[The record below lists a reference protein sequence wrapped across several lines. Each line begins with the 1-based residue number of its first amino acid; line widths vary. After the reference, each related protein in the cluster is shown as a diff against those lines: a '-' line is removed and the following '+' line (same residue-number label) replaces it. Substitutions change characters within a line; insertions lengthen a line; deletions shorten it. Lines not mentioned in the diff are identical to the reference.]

1 MKLFKRPIG
10 GSSLVLVALSLVI
23 IFLAF
28 LGISYLLEK
37 PPVVKN
43 LKVTNVSDGM
53 ATITYLTEE
62 PTTGY
67 VIVSNTDSFNL
78 LSQLS
83 SYKYYDDR
91 EDSVARYTHHI
102 TVRGLQADS
111 LYYFRISSG
120 LKNVDITYPSIETGS
135 TPDSLRTPDPAYGQ
149 FISSEFNS
157 PDLKA
162 YADALV
168 FMSLNNGT
176 EQSALVNAQGGFTLD
191 KTNVLVKDLSGKVTY
206 KEGDE
211 YTVTLVTN
219 TKSSVVTANVGNDQ
233 PIRINEL
240 KSTSSLDKL
249 INPLDSNLVKTVSAC
264 EVGRSYNE
272 CCGAGL
278 SRSVTVTACSNNNDS
293 GWSAGSC
300 NQSDSVCGTPS
311 NSSTT
316 CPAGQTF
323 RDGAC
328 HDIPATPAPQESN
341 AAASTVNNEA
351 QNQQTTALT
360 CNGGQFKDGDFCH
373 IDHEYNCKG
382 SRDGK
387 GTITSYNR
395 TCVPTS
401 YSKTNTGTGTNT
413 PAAPASIFAPCK
425 DRSYGLWC
433 DGNNLLS
440 CDGKGGGNIQ
450 KACGDVGCKKNPNPN
465 PDECNK
471 AAEGSGKKQSD
482 LAKGGCDTL
491 IESGYSCEKV
501 GDADGWTGGSSCND
515 NSNNI
520 NYCCLGGNVLN
531 KGEKKCDVPL
541 RTSTLC
547 VDLRAQGYT
556 CGSAS
561 FSSIPAGSN
570 AETCKDSNTGSE
582 GNVHLCCTSTSHWD
596 EPAQKCVANTVLQT
610 PQCSGVTGVSEFE
623 DSFIPNATTCYS
635 ETNKPRYYCSPLLV
649 KGTMGGIVGCY
660 SRVSQESTAGLV
672 TQTECGG
679 SAFPT
684 QVDNSEPCRLNG
696 VKDRN
701 FFQCKAGFS
710 QRLNGGVI
718 SCPPEV
724 AGNIKNLVASV
735 SAQSVLGTST
745 DGDTT
750 VKVDDSGVYKIN
762 SVDGYTITTTEVKV
776 TKKTDG
782 TAEIKFFNDTNG
794 NGFKD
799 DGEEFITTPL
809 EVKLEKQKD
818 LASYDLVNGWNLIGW
833 TMADSTVKTAM
844 ELLNKIA
851 NDGGYA
857 TQISTYRNGGWV
869 LLSQRAGQKF
879 GKDFDLI
886 PNEGYFVKVLKP
898 VKLDIEGTKVAK
910 DQSMYFYTGW
920 NLIGY
925 RSEINI
931 NRLQ

>member
-23 IFLAF
+23 LFLAF

-62 PTTGY
+62 PTLGY
-67 VIVSNTDSFNL
+67 VTVSNTDSFNL

-102 TVRGLQADS
+102 TVRGLQSDS

-120 LKNVDITYPSIETGS
+120 LKNVDIAYPSIETGS

-240 KSTSSLDKL
+240 KSTSSSDKL

-272 CCGAGL
+272 CCSAGF
-278 SRSVTVTACSNNNDS
+278 SKSVTVTSCTNGNDS
-293 GWSAGSC
+293 GWRVGGC
-300 NQSDSVCGTPS
+300 NQSDRACDV
-311 NSSTT
+311 SST
-316 CPAGQTF
+316 PA
-323 RDGAC
+323 
-328 HDIPATPAPQESN
+328 PAPAPQESK
-341 AAASTVNNEA
+341 ADASNLNEE
-351 QNQQTTALT
+351 QERQKNKTPS
-360 CNGGQFKDGDFCH
+360 CGNYKFGNGDFCYQGNS
-373 IDHEYNCKG
+373 YNCAG
-382 SRDGK
+382 NTAGT
-387 GTITSYNR
+387 GTITDHQKK
-395 TCVPTS
+395 CGEGTS
-401 YSKTNTGTGTNT
+401 TASTNTGTGTNT
-413 PAAPASIFAPCK
+413 PANTSTFQRCK
-425 DRSYGLWC
+425 DRGYGLWC
-433 DGNNLLS
+433 DGTDLLS
-440 CDGKGGGNIQ
+440 CDGKGGGSVQN
-450 KACGDVGCKKNPNPN
+450 ACGTLGCKDMGDNT
-465 PDECNK
+465 PDRCNTAQDNQVK
-471 AAEGSGKKQSD
+471 E
-482 LAKGGCDTL
+482 
-491 IESGYSCEKV
+491 
-501 GDADGWTGGSSCND
+501 DGTCPVTANCN
-515 NSNNI
+515 
-520 NYCCLGGNVLN
+520 
-531 KGEKKCDVPL
+531 
-541 RTSTLC
+541 
-547 VDLRAQGYT
+547 A
-556 CGSAS
+556 
-561 FSSIPAGSN
+561 SIPAGAAGSFQCQIENSPKNINCCPGGSDYVAEDGACLTQEDLANKKKYRLCTEGTICSSN
-570 AETCKDSNTGSE
+570 VVLEGSTKCFGRASGVLNCCAPGDIKNGNKCEPQKTPICPDTDLFDSALVDSTQCYNSSNDQQYYCKPPKVYDPEKKSCVDRLNNAVGVLTPCPLGKALTLSHLTGY
-582 GNVHLCCTSTSHWD
+582 STS
-596 EPAQKCVANTVLQT
+596 CSQT
-610 PQCSGVTGVSEFE
+610 GKTF
-623 DSFIPNATTCYS
+623 
-635 ETNKPRYYCSPLLV
+635 YYCNEPYVLNEAGNECV
-649 KGTMGGIVGCY
+649 ED
-660 SRVSQESTAGLV
+660 VSSLAD
-672 TQTECGG
+672 CGG
-679 SAFPT
+679 SAVTKAISSANSTACKKNGKKEYKCNAGWAWGVSSCELLNNYPRIT
-684 QVDNSEPCRLNG
+684 SVDKMLNNNPLG
-696 VKDRN
+696 IVD
-701 FFQCKAGFS
+701 
-710 QRLNGGVI
+710 
-718 SCPPEV
+718 
-724 AGNIKNLVASV
+724 
-735 SAQSVLGTST
+735 AQSVLGTST

-762 SVDGYTITTTEVKV
+762 SVDGYTVTTTEVKV

-857 TQISTYRNGGWV
+857 TQIST
-869 LLSQRAGQKF
+869 S
-879 GKDFDLI
+879 
-886 PNEGYFVKVLKP
+886 
-898 VKLDIEGTKVAK
+898 
-910 DQSMYFYTGW
+910 
-920 NLIGY
+920 
-925 RSEINI
+925 
-931 NRLQ
+931 